1 MIKNHELSNAM
12 KRLKM
17 PGALDNIELR
27 VKEAKENNFGYLE
40 FLSLLLQDEIIN
52 RDSNILSK
60 KLKTGGLVPRMTI
73 ESFDTQFNAASLAP
87 KTVRD
92 LASCHFV
99 EQKRNLVLCGPPG
112 IGKTHLAQA
121 LGHEV
126 CRRGGDALFIKT
138 HKLLEDLSN
147 TFYPRRAERLWKSVR
162 TVDLLI
168 LDDFGFRRY
177 ETKEAELLYSLA
189 DERLSASSTI
199 ITSNRPVIDWYGVF
213 PDPVIGGAILDRFVS
228 GAIQIIIDQAD
239 SYRKMSSEIFPD

>member
-60 KLKTGGLVPRMTI
+60 KLKTGGLVSRMTI
-73 ESFDTQFNAASLAP
+73 ESFDTRFNAAALAP

-99 EQKRNLVLCGPPG
+99 EQFSADL
-112 IGKTHLAQA
+112 QA
-121 LGHEV
+121 LGKRIS
-126 CRRGGDALFIKT
+126 RRLLVMKCAAGAVTRFLSKPTNCLRISLIRFIP
-138 HKLLEDLSN
+138 EGLSD
-147 TFYPRRAERLWKSVR
+147 YGRVSERL
-162 TVDLLI
+162 
-168 LDDFGFRRY
+168 
-177 ETKEAELLYSLA
+177 
-189 DERLSASSTI
+189 
-199 ITSNRPVIDWYGVF
+199 
-213 PDPVIGGAILDRFVS
+213 
-228 GAIQIIIDQAD
+228 
-239 SYRKMSSEIFPD
+239 IF